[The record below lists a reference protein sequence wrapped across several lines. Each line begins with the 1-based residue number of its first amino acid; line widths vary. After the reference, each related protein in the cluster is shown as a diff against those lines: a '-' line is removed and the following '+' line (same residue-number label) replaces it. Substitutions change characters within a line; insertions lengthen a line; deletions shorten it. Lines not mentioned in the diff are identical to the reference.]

1 MNLLR
6 RPLVAVALAG
16 LLAGLCVLAQP
27 LPPPARAGIGCE
39 IATAPAHAITGG
51 LGALTGGAIGGGN
64 PIGDACDKVSGAITG
79 AITAPI
85 TSALKGVGNDI
96 FTQLTS
102 WVSEGASWLIG
113 QVVVTIE
120 HTTTPQLATQGFLS
134 QYAKMAAIAALLAAA
149 MLLAAV
155 LEGLAQGNATLLL
168 RVALINAPLALLAT
182 SVAYAVVQLLLVA
195 TDGLCAAI
203 SASSHHGAQRFF
215 EAAITDLGHAG
226 GEAGAK
232 LGGASEG
239 AGTSSL
245 GASGGRIA
253 GSGAVPLFVAFL
265 AAIVGA
271 FAAFFVWLELLMRD
285 AAVYV
290 VALFMPLG
298 LAASIWP
305 RWSSALRRTAEL
317 LVAVIGSKFVIVSI
331 VALAAALV
339 GGGGGVE
346 HVLAASALMLL
357 ACFAPFVLLR
367 LVPFAEGA
375 MGAAY
380 GRRSAAG
387 GTVSAVQ
394 MGSDTQ
400 ILRNMADSQRG
411 SGVALWGAEGG
422 GGGGAPKPPRP
433 GSGGAG
439 GGGMGSGGG
448 ACGGAGGAAAGG
460 GAAGAGPAAVAAIP
474 AAAGRGARSAAE
486 RLQQT
491 ATAQQAG
498 ETSPQAGAAEAGGSP
513 SLAERPPRPSPEP
526 PAPEPGR
533 GEAE

>member
-1 MNLLR
+1 MNWLR
-6 RPLVAVALAG
+6 RALVAVALAG
-16 LLAGLCVLAQP
+16 LLAGVCVLAQP
-27 LPPPARAGIGCE
+27 SPPPARAGIGCE

-51 LGALTGGAIGGGN
+51 LGALSGGAIGGGN

-96 FTQLTS
+96 FAQLTS
-102 WVSEGASWLIG
+102 WVSEGAGWLIG

-120 HTTTPQLATQGFLS
+120 HTTTPQLATEGFLS

-203 SASSHHGAQRFF
+203 SASSHHGAQHFF

-232 LGGASEG
+232 LGSASEG

-245 GASGGRIA
+245 GASSGRIA
-253 GSGAVPLFVAFL
+253 GTGAVPLFVAFL

-305 RWSSALRRTAEL
+305 RWSGTLRRTAEL
-317 LVAVIGSKFVIVSI
+317 LVAVIGSKFVIVAI

-339 GGGGGVE
+339 AGGGGGVE

-400 ILRNMADSQRG
+400 ILRNMADSQHG

-422 GGGGAPKPPRP
+422 GGGPKPPGP
-433 GSGGAG
+433 GGGGLGGGGSSGGGGAG
-439 GGGMGSGGG
+439 GGK
-448 ACGGAGGAAAGG
+448 AAAGG
-460 GAAGAGPAAVAAIP
+460 GAAGAGPAAAAAIP

-491 ATAQQAG
+491 GTAQQAG

-513 SLAERPPRPSPEP
+513 SLGERPPRPSPEP